1 MGRSVIITT
10 PIPTVDEMAKRLRIG
25 KKRLATIR
33 EIARQV
39 RETPQKTEPSG
50 KAVQGTA
57 EREKAAS

>member
-1 MGRSVIITT
+1 MGRSVVITT

-25 KKRLATIR
+25 KKRLAVIR

-39 RETPQKTEPSG
+39 REAPQKTAPHG
-50 KAVQGTA
+50 ARARGTA